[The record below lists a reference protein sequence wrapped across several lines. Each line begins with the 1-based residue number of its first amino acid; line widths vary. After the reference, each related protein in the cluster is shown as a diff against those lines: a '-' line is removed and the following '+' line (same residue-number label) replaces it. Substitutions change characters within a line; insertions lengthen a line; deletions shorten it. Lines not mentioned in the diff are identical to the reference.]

1 MTINVLGTRISLLT
15 NTAGT
20 ATVAI
25 APQANSNTVIEG
37 NALDLTDFEG
47 DIVFIV
53 SSTAAG
59 SSNTVTFTVQDSAD
73 GTTFAGLSTAVTAV
87 SAANTALYSRVV
99 VNSNNI
105 RRYVRITAVTSAGN
119 TGHCAAVAFGSK
131 KYGG

>member
-1 MTINVLGTRISLLT
+1 MTINVLGTRTSLLT

-25 APQANSNTVIEG
+25 APQGNSNTAIEG
-37 NALDLTDFEG
+37 GALDLTDFEG

-53 SSTAAG
+53 ASSSAG
-59 SSNTVTFTVQDSAD
+59 SGNTVTFTVQDSAD
-73 GTTFAGLSTAVTAV
+73 GTTFAGLTPALTAV
-87 SAANTALYSRVV
+87 SAAATALYTRLVI
-99 VNSNNI
+99 NSNNI
-105 RRYVRITAVTSAGN
+105 RRYVRITAVTSAGS

>member
-1 MTINVLGTRISLLT
+1 MTINVLGTRTSLLT

-25 APQANSNTVIEG
+25 APQSNSNTAIDG

-53 SSTAAG
+53 ASTSAG
-59 SSNTVTFTVQDSAD
+59 AGNTVTFTVQDSAD
-73 GTTFAGLSTAVTAV
+73 GTTFAGLTPALTAV
-87 SAANTALYSRVV
+87 SAAATALYTRLV

-105 RRYVRITAVTSAGN
+105 RRYVRITAVTSAGS

>member
-105 RRYVRITAVTSAGN
+105 RRYVRVTAVTSAGS

>member
-1 MTINVLGTRISLLT
+1 MTINVLGTRTSLLT

-25 APQANSNTVIEG
+25 APQGNSNTAIEG
-37 NALDLTDFEG
+37 GALDLIDFEG

-53 SSTAAG
+53 ASSSAG
-59 SSNTVTFTVQDSAD
+59 AGNTVTFTVQDSAD
-73 GTTFAGLSTAVTAV
+73 GTTFAGLNTALTAV
-87 SAANTALYSRVV
+87 SAAATALYTRLV

-105 RRYVRITAVTSAGN
+105 RRYVRITAVTSAGS

>member
-25 APQANSNTVIEG
+25 PAQANSNTTIEG
-37 NALDLTDFEG
+37 NALDLSDFEG
-47 DIVFIV
+47 DIIFIV
-53 SSTAAG
+53 SSSSAG
-59 SSNTVTFTVQDSAD
+59 AGNTVTFTVQDSAD
-73 GTTFAGLSTAVTAV
+73 GNTFAGLSPAVTAV
-87 SAANTALYSRVV
+87 SSAASALYAKIV

-105 RRYVRITAVTSAGN
+105 RRYVRITAVTSSGN
-119 TGHCAAVAFGSK
+119 TGHCSAVAFGSK

>member
-1 MTINVLGTRISLLT
+1 MTITVLGTRTSLLT

-25 APQANSNTVIEG
+25 APQGNSNTAIEG
-37 NALDLTDFEG
+37 GALDLIDFEG

-53 SSTAAG
+53 ASSSAG
-59 SSNTVTFTVQDSAD
+59 TNNTVTFTVQDSAD
-73 GTTFAGLSTAVTAV
+73 GSTFAGLTPALTAV
-87 SAANTALYSRVV
+87 SAAATALYTRLV

-105 RRYVRITAVTSAGN
+105 RRYVRITAVTSAGS